1 MWKISPDA
9 LHILIFPFLSKK
21 IWHCVAL
28 MVPTTLLLLY
38 KTSGWKGNPLLVTVP
53 TKDPFFVGGR
63 EEVVGSLISPP
74 RIYSIL
80 SGSPRTVTLWRNINL
95 DTKKSILVKTED
107 LLINEMLWIFITFGA
122 KIKTFTIF
130 YGHDKK
136 LTFLAQ
142 CVTYICLVHLF
153 ITPCWCNTE

>member
-21 IWHCVAL
+21 ICHCVAL

-38 KTSGWKGNPLLVTVP
+38 KTSGWKGNPWLVTVP

-95 DTKKSILVKTED
+95 DTKKINFGEDWRPPYQWDVVDFYYLRSENQNFYNLLWAWQKIDFFSTVCNIYLSRSSFYYSMLV
-107 LLINEMLWIFITFGA
+107 
-122 KIKTFTIF
+122 
-130 YGHDKK
+130 
-136 LTFLAQ
+136 
-142 CVTYICLVHLF
+142 
-153 ITPCWCNTE
+153 